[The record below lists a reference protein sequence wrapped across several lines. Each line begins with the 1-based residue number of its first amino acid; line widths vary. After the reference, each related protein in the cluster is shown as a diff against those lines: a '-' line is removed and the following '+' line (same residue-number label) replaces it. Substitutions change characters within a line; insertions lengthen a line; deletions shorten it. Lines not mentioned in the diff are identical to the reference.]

1 MKYSIYEKTYDCV
14 KNADTSTLFVDKVA
28 ELLKAEPDRA
38 FTCQELGSIIW
49 GKSYERITPAK
60 TFEDR
65 HHNHIAAK
73 CTATLRQILMHLNEY
88 AYVIRTEEQTTEPV
102 VNENG
107 LVVTREVWVESDIPE
122 KPYITMTDERGRTA
136 EVRNPWYV
144 PGGRGH
150 YEAQPVYK
158 VIARYQWAGKG
169 E

>member
-49 GKSYERITPAK
+49 GKSYERVSSK
-60 TFEDR
+60 TFEGR

-73 CTATLRQILMHLNEY
+73 CTATLRQILKHFNDH
-88 AYVIRTEEQTTEPV
+88 AYVIRTEEKTNEPV
-102 VNENG
+102 INEDG
-107 LVVTREVWVESDIPE
+107 VIITREVWINSNTNEE
-122 KPYITMTDERGRTA
+122 RYIKMTDERGRTA
-136 EVRNPWYV
+136 EVRNPWYN
-144 PGGRGH
+144 PGGGH
-150 YEAQPVYK
+150 YEDQPIYK
-158 VIARYQWAGKG
+158 TIIRYQWAGRG

>member
-1 MKYSIYEKTYDCV
+1 MEYSIYEKTYECV
-14 KNADTSTLFVDKVA
+14 KDADTSTLFVNKVA

-49 GKSYERITPAK
+49 GESYKRVPEK

-65 HHNHIAAK
+65 HHNYIAAK
-73 CTATLRQILMHLNEY
+73 CTGTLRQIITHFKDNG
-88 AYVIRTEEQTTEPV
+88 YVIKTEEQTTEPV

-122 KPYITMTDERGRTA
+122 KPYIIMTDKLGRTA
-136 EVRNPWYV
+136 EVCNPWYV
-144 PGGRGH
+144 PGDCGH
-150 YEAQPVYK
+150 YEAQPVCK
-158 VIARYQWAGKG
+158 TIVRYQWAGKG